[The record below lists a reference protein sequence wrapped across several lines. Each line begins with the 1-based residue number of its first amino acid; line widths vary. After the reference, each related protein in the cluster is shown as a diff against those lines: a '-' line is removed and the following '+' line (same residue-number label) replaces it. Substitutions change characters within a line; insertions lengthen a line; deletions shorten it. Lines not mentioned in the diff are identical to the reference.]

1 MFLSDRTTQKWI
13 SMPTERDT
21 HKCPK
26 ISLESQS
33 KKKADLHFLNTRHH
47 PINNI

>member
-1 MFLSDRTTQKWI
+1 MFLIDRTTQKWI
-13 SMPTERDT
+13 SLPTERDT
-21 HKCPK
+21 KNARKYH
-26 ISLESQS
+26 LNRSQ